1 MKKCEST
8 ITLDPS
14 IEPLKEIEDAINQ
27 KFNRLEAQIGEYRA
41 DNSNRIAWFKAMSE
55 LSDLCVMVQQY
66 ELDCHQLMG
75 GKLN

>member
-1 MKKCEST
+1 MSSEGT

-14 IEPLKEIEDAINQ
+14 VEPLREIEDAINQ
-27 KFNRLEAQIGEYRA
+27 KFTKLETQISQYRA
-41 DNSNRIAWFKAMSE
+41 DSSNRIAWFKAMSE